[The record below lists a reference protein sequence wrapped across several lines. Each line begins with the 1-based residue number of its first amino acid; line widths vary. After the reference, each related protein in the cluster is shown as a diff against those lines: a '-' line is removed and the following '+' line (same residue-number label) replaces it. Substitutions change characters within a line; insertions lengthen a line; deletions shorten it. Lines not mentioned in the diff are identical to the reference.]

1 MRWLIALLLS
11 LLAALPAAARDVV
24 AGAPGDVSVTIY
36 RDPYRSE
43 GAMRL
48 GDLGGFAV
56 VSESRRVTLP
66 AGRHRLRFVGVVDG
80 IVPASAVLS
89 GLPAGVIERNQDAAL
104 LSPSSLMRAARGKV
118 IMLNRTDP
126 ATGKPA
132 RTAAEIVSASE
143 DGVVFRTK
151 DGTEALRCSG
161 YPEMFRYARDAEGLF
176 AQPTLSV
183 VVDAPREISVRVTLT
198 YLAQGFDWNASY
210 NARLNSAGTA
220 FDLGGWITLA
230 NGNSVSLENAQVQI
244 VAGRLNRSAVDWI
257 VDNSPTAIARCWPM
271 EKTSDVP
278 SKPDRPYVLVQP
290 YLEGPYRRWRKG
302 DNDNG
307 EIVVTAQRSEGMLM
321 SAPVAVSA
329 VNAEAIQE
337 QLGDLKLYRIPRRT
351 TVAAMQMKQTR
362 LLERLGVGFERYYTS
377 SIYIGNRGAPWFET
391 TTAMLRTRNDKQHA
405 LGLPLPA
412 GVFLIDQFQFGRP
425 MVLAEPALRDTAVDE
440 KIELAI
446 GAVSDV
452 TVEHRCLKNEG
463 TKYAMQTTI
472 SNAGTTAIQYELVIA
487 NGIDMKI
494 TDSTAPVIERD
505 GVRLMVVTIPAE
517 GSLVVSYTGID
528 QDR

>member
-1 MRWLIALLLS
+1 MRWLVSLLLS
-11 LLAALPAAARDVV
+11 LLAAFPAAARDVV
-24 AGAPGDVSVTIY
+24 AGAPVDVSVTIY

-48 GDLGGFAV
+48 DDLGGFAV

-104 LSPSSLMRAARGKV
+104 LSPSSLMRAARGKT

-126 ATGKPA
+126 ATGKPV

-143 DGVVFRTK
+143 VGVVFRTK

-161 YPEMFRYARDAEGLF
+161 YPEMFRYARDAAGLF

-183 VVDAPREISVRVTLT
+183 VVDAPREVSVRVTLT

-220 FDLGGWITLA
+220 FDLGAWITLA

-244 VAGRLNRSAVDWI
+244 VAGQLNRSAVDRI

-278 SKPDRPYVLVQP
+278 GKPDRPYVLTQP
-290 YLEGPYRRWRKG
+290 YLESPYRRWREG
-302 DNDNG
+302 DNDKDG
-307 EIVVTAQRSEGMLM
+307 IVVTAQRRSELMYDSPAPISVM
-321 SAPVAVSA
+321 SAEAV
-329 VNAEAIQE
+329 QE

-362 LLERLGVGFERYYTS
+362 LLERSGVSIERYYTS
-377 SIYIGNRGAPWFET
+377 GVYLRYAPSPWLET
-391 TTAMLRTRNDKQHA
+391 ATAMLRTRNDKQHT

-412 GVFLIDQFQFGRP
+412 GAFLIDQIQFGRP
-425 MVLAEPALRDTAVDE
+425 MVLAEPPLRDTAIDE

-446 GAVSDV
+446 GAISDV
-452 TVEHRCLKNEG
+452 TVSHRALSNAHP
-463 TKYAMQTTI
+463 KYAMETTI
-472 SNAGTTAIQYELVIA
+472 SNAGASPIQLELVIE
-487 NGIDMKI
+487 NDVNMKI
-494 TDSTAPVIERD
+494 TDSTVPVIERD
-505 GVRLMVVTIPAE
+505 GVRLMVVTVPAQ
-517 GSLVVSYTGID
+517 GSVVLSYTGTY

>member
-11 LLAALPAAARDVV
+11 LVAALPAAARDVV

-48 GDLGGFAV
+48 NDLGGFAV

-104 LSPSSLMRAARGKV
+104 LSPSALMRAARGKT
-118 IMLNRTDP
+118 IMLNRTEP
-126 ATGKPA
+126 ATGKPV
-132 RTAAEIVSASE
+132 RTPAEIVSASE

-183 VVDAPREISVRVTLT
+183 TVDAPQAISVKVTLT

-230 NGNSVSLENAQVQI
+230 NGNSISLENAQVQI
-244 VAGRLNRSAVDWI
+244 VAGRLNRSVVDRI

-271 EKTSDVP
+271 EKTSDVRNI
-278 SKPDRPYVLVQP
+278 PDRPYVLTQP
-290 YLEGPYRRWRKG
+290 YLERPYRRWREG
-302 DNDNG
+302 DDDKEG
-307 EIVVTAQRSEGMLM
+307 IVVTAQRMYAPSM
-321 SAPVAVSA
+321 SASTPISVVS
-329 VNAEAIQE
+329 AEAIQE

-362 LLERLGVGFERYYTS
+362 LLERSAVGIEQYYS
-377 SIYIGNRGAPWFET
+377 SGIYIRNAYGPWFEPT
-391 TTAMLRTRNDKQHA
+391 RAMLRTRNDKQHA

-446 GAVSDV
+446 GTVSDV

-463 TKYAMQTTI
+463 IKYAMQTTI
-472 SNAGTTAIQYELVIA
+472 SNAGTTAIQYELVIENDVA
-487 NGIDMKI
+487 LKI

-505 GVRLMVVTIPAE
+505 GVRMIVVTIPAQ
-517 GSLVVSYTGID
+517 SNVVLIYTGTY
-528 QDR
+528 QNR

>member
-11 LLAALPAAARDVV
+11 LFAAFPAAARDVV

-36 RDPYRSE
+36 RDPNRSE
-43 GAMRL
+43 GAMEL
-48 GDLGGFAV
+48 NDLGGFAV

-118 IMLNRTDP
+118 IMLNRTDL
-126 ATGKPA
+126 ATGKPV
-132 RTAAEIVSASE
+132 RTSAEIVSASE
-143 DGVVFRTK
+143 EGVVFRTK
-151 DGTEALRCSG
+151 EGNEALRCSG
-161 YPEMFRYARDAEGLF
+161 YPETFRYGRDAEGLF

-183 VVDAPREISVRVTLT
+183 MVDVPRPISVTVTLT

-210 NARLNSAGTA
+210 NARFNSAGTA

-230 NGNSVSLENAQVQI
+230 NGNSISLENAQVQI
-244 VAGRLNRSAVDWI
+244 VAGRLNRSVVDRI

-278 SKPDRPYVLVQP
+278 GKPDRPYVMVQP
-290 YLEGPYRRWRKG
+290 YLEGRYRRWREG
-302 DNDNG
+302 DNDKDG
-307 EIVVTAQRSEGMLM
+307 IVVTAMRRTESMQNVPM
-321 SAPVAVSA
+321 AVTAVSA
-329 VNAEAIQE
+329 EAVQE
-337 QLGDLKLYRIPRRT
+337 LLGDLKLYRIPRRT

-377 SIYIGNRGAPWFET
+377 SVYIGNRGSPWFET
-391 TTAMLRTRNDKQHA
+391 TTAMLRTRNDKQHE

-425 MVLAEPALRDTAVDE
+425 MVLAEPALRDTATDE

-446 GAVSDV
+446 GTVSDV
-452 TVEHRCLKNEG
+452 TIEHLCLKDEQP
-463 TKYAMQTTI
+463 KYAMQTTI
-472 SNAGTTAIQYELVIA
+472 SNAGTSTVQYELVIE
-487 NGIDMKI
+487 NDLDMKI
-494 TDSTAPVIERD
+494 ADSTVPVIERD
-505 GVRLMVVTIPAE
+505 GVRMMVVTVPAE
-517 GSLVVSYTGID
+517 GSVVLTYTGTR
-528 QDR
+528 QDS

>member
-11 LLAALPAAARDVV
+11 LFAALPAAARDVV

-43 GAMRL
+43 GAMQL

-80 IVPASAVLS
+80 IVPVSAVLS

-104 LSPSSLMRAARGKV
+104 LSPSSLMRAARGKT

-126 ATGKPA
+126 ATGKRV

-143 DGVVFRTK
+143 EGVVFRTAE
-151 DGTEALRCSG
+151 GNEALRCSG
-161 YPEMFRYARDAEGLF
+161 YPETFRYGRDAEGLF

-183 VVDAPREISVRVTLT
+183 MVDAPQPLSVKVTLT

-210 NARLNSAGTA
+210 NARLNPAGSA

-244 VAGRLNRSAVDWI
+244 VAGRLNRSVVDRI

-278 SKPDRPYVLVQP
+278 AKPDRPYVLTQP
-290 YLEGPYRRWRKG
+290 YLERPYRRWRED
-302 DNDNG
+302 DNDKEG
-307 EIVVTAQRSEGMLM
+307 IVVTAQRMYAPMYDSP
-321 SAPVAVSA
+321 APVTVVS
-329 VNAEAIQE
+329 AEAIQE

-362 LLERLGVGFERYYTS
+362 LLERSGVEIERYYTS
-377 SIYIGNRGAPWFET
+377 SISIRYAYSSWFEN

-412 GVFLIDQFQFGRP
+412 GAFLIDQLQFGRP
-425 MVLAEPALRDTAVDE
+425 MVLAEPPLRDTAIDE
-440 KIELAI
+440 KIELMI
-446 GAVSDV
+446 GTVSDV
-452 TVEHRCLKNEG
+452 TVEHRCLRNEHP
-463 TKYAMQTTI
+463 KYAMETTI
-472 SNAGTTAIQYELVIA
+472 SNAGANSIQFELVIE
-487 NGIDMKI
+487 NGVEMKI
-494 TDSTAPVIERD
+494 TDSTVPVIERD
-505 GVRLMVVTIPAE
+505 GVRMMIVTIPAE
-517 GSLVVSYTGID
+517 SSVVLGYTGTY